1 MWPSD
6 FEIHATIPIAPQPS
20 AWDWPA
26 GSRGD
31 LVRRALLR
39 RFHDAGVLDGVPAE
53 ALPYTSER
61 IADMGQTQI
70 GAPPVDHPECRQWTQ
85 GVWSTVTS
93 LKKEPDGVLGAA
105 FLVDSTKGAF
115 GGPVLSESI
124 VYASGPALDHL
135 AAGPPDS
142 CATVRLTDGQKSWT
156 HRYEQVALPRPAG
169 AKAYRLWD
177 PSGANPTT
185 WAALVRH
192 GDYLIEVR
200 LIVLPFSADDPDDL
214 AGERAMLTDL
224 ASQAYARAA
233 SILD

>member
-1 MWPSD
+1 M
-6 FEIHATIPIAPQPS
+6 
-20 AWDWPA
+20 
-26 GSRGD
+26 
-31 LVRRALLR
+31 
-39 RFHDAGVLDGVPAE
+39 PAE